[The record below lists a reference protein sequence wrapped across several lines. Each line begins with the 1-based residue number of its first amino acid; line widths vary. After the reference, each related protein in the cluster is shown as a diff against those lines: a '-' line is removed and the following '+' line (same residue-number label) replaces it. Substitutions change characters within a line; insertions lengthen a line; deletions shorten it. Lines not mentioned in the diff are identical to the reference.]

1 MNKNSR
7 SDSVKVI
14 NLNW

>member
-1 MNKNSR
+1 M

-14 NLNW
+14 NLTS